1 MPRKRTPKYMLHRPT
16 GQARVRIDGHDS
28 YLGPHGSR
36 ESRDRYDE
44 LVSEWLASNDDRTR
58 FALTI
63 DELSLLFLEHAKT
76 YYPAVCHNIL
86 EFSAR
91 VLAT

>member
-1 MPRKRTPKYMLHRPT
+1 MLHRPT